1 MHGGSLGY
9 TGGKVLGFGKCI
21 KLGISGDKVL
31 GNILGNMYGI
41 TLGIDIETWV
51 VSINGSFDFSNDSK
65 FEGLLLWDYLGYTGC
80 KVIGSHEDT
89 KPGLYYGKVI
99 ETILGNSDEIIL
111 ALNVELELGFL
122 DESFD
127 GFYDGNFI
135 AYCLETH
142 WYLQMIKVL
151 ARN

>member
-1 MHGGSLGY
+1 M
-9 TGGKVLGFGKCI
+9 
-21 KLGISGDKVL
+21 
-31 GNILGNMYGI
+31 
-41 TLGIDIETWV
+41 
-51 VSINGSFDFSNDSK
+51 
-65 FEGLLLWDYLGYTGC
+65 GYTGC

-127 GFYDGNFI
+127 GFYDGKL
-135 AYCLETH
+135 YRVLLGDSLVSTDDKG
-142 WYLQMIKVL
+142 LGSKLGVKMGLSDIKVL
-151 ARN
+151 ITIL